1 MTSQLSEATRGV
13 LESLKKDKEQNNL
26 SFYFFQGISPP
37 RFQELYFEK
46 GINTKIK
53 DTK

>member
-13 LESLKKDKEQNNL
+13 LEGLKYDRKRTKEFIIL
-26 SFYFFQGISPP
+26 LFSGCFPP
-37 RFQELYFEK
+37 RFQELYLE
-46 GINTKIK
+46 KIK